1 MATKLAAPE
10 IGPRARARFD
20 LLLARFEASRP
31 LDDHALLQR
40 AFEFAARL
48 HHNQR
53 RRSGEAFI
61 QHPLAVASVLA
72 EMEMD
77 ATCIAA
83 GLLHDAVEDTP
94 ATSEQIAHEFGPTVA
109 HLVEGVTKI
118 ERLDFRGPFRNDARQ
133 AENMRK
139 MLLAMVDDIRVILIK
154 LADRLHNMR
163 TLQHLPPERQQAIAR
178 ETMDIYAPLA
188 HRLGMGKMRGELEDL
203 AFSYLEPAA
212 YANIQA
218 AVESRRAGGEEFLHG
233 VARRVLAALA
243 EHEIPARVEGRIKRN
258 YSIYQKLER
267 QRIDVDQVYDLLAL
281 RVITD
286 SVRNCYAILGVV
298 HSAWTP
304 VPGRIK
310 DFIATPRPNMYRSLH
325 TSVIDPSGQ
334 PFEVQIRTGEMHRM
348 AEEGIAAH
356 WKYKDGVAPAGA
368 HGGAPSPDDERLRW
382 LRRLVEWQRDIA
394 DPGEFLAMLKVDLA
408 PEEIYAFTP
417 KGQILTLGRGA
428 CVVDFAYAVHTEV
441 GHRCTGARVNG
452 RIVPLR
458 YRLRTGDIVEILTQ
472 PGHVPNRAWLNFVR
486 TSRAR
491 QKIRH
496 WFNIHER
503 QRATEIGR
511 RALEREARRFDVGVK
526 KVTEAA
532 LERAGAEF
540 GCAKAYEVYAALGY
554 GKISAR
560 QLLMKLVPAE
570 ERTPEQ
576 NRRLLSPRRS
586 RARPRPGSP
595 MLVRGFTDL
604 LVYRAPCCMP
614 VYGEPVVGY
623 ITRGRG
629 VGVHCLSCT
638 NVRNL
643 MYETDRRIEVEWAPH
658 SAELSEV
665 KLQLRADDNA
675 GMLNAITNVIS
686 ARGTNI
692 RDIGAKTREGK
703 AVIDLTVD
711 VRDAKGLEEILQGLK
726 AIPGIY
732 AVDRLHG
739 AAARASARK

>member
-1 MATKLAAPE
+1 MATKLAASD
-10 IGPRARARFD
+10 IGPRARAEFD
-20 LLLARFEASRP
+20 LLLAKVEASRP
-31 LDDHALLQR
+31 LDDLQLLQR

-48 HHNQR
+48 HRNQR

-61 QHPLAVASVLA
+61 LHPLAVASVLA
-72 EMEMD
+72 ELDMD
-77 ATCIAA
+77 AVCIAA

-94 ATSEQIAHEFGPTVA
+94 ATSEQLTHEFGPVVA

-118 ERLDFRGPFRNDARQ
+118 DRLDFQGPLRNDARQ

-163 TLQHLPPERQQAIAR
+163 TLQHLSLDRQQAIAR
-178 ETMDIYAPLA
+178 ETMDIYSPLA
-188 HRLGMGKMRGELEDL
+188 HRLGMGKIRGELEDL

-212 YANIQA
+212 YAQIQA
-218 AVESRRAGGEEFLHG
+218 AVESRRAGGEEFLRG
-233 VARRVLAALA
+233 VERRVLAGLA

-286 SVRNCYAILGVV
+286 SVRNCYAILGVI

-304 VPGRIK
+304 VAGRIK

-334 PFEVQIRTGEMHRM
+334 PFEVQIRTEEMHRM

-356 WKYKDGVAPAGA
+356 WKYKDGGEPAAPGA
-368 HGGAPSPDDERLRW
+368 EDERLRW
-382 LRRLVEWQRDIA
+382 LRRLIEWQREIA

-417 KGQILTLGRGA
+417 KGQILTLARDA
-428 CVVDFAYAVHTEV
+428 CVVDFAYAVHTEI
-441 GHRCTGARVNG
+441 GHRATGARVNG
-452 RIVPLR
+452 RAVPLR
-458 YRLRTGDIVEILTQ
+458 YRLRTGDIVEVLTQ
-472 PGHVPNRAWLNFVR
+472 PGHTPSRTWLGYAR
-486 TSRAR
+486 SSRAR

-496 WFNIHER
+496 WFHIHER
-503 QRATEIGR
+503 QRAVEIGR
-511 RALEREARRFDVGVK
+511 RALEREARRFGVAAK
-526 KVTEAA
+526 QLSEQA
-532 LERAGAEF
+532 LEQAGAEL
-540 GCAKAYEVYAALGY
+540 GLAKSGEIYAALGY

-560 QLLMKLVPAE
+560 QILIRLLPPE
-570 ERTPEQ
+570 ERTAGQ
-576 NRRLLSPRRS
+576 TRRLQTQRRPPR
-586 RARPRPGSP
+586 AQPGSP
-595 MLVRGFTDL
+595 ILVRGFSDL
-604 LVYRAPCCMP
+604 LVYRAACCSP
-614 VYGEPVVGY
+614 VHGEPIVGY

-629 VGVHCLSCT
+629 VGVHRLTCT

-643 MYETDRRIEVEWAPH
+643 MYETDRRIDVEWAP
-658 SAELSEV
+658 ELGEPCEV
-665 KLQLRADDNA
+665 KLQVHAEDNA

-686 ARGTNI
+686 EQGSNI
-692 RDIGAKTREGK
+692 RNIGAKTHEGR
-703 AVIDLTVD
+703 AVIDLAVD
-711 VRDAKGLEEILQGLK
+711 VREARALEQMLQGLK
-726 AIPGIY
+726 GIAGIY
-732 AVDRLHG
+732 AVDRVTG
-739 AAARASARK
+739 TPRQK